1 MKKRLCMI
9 LALVMVLSL
18 CACGEKKPTSDNNAN
33 NQGNV
38 NDNQGN
44 NETDEYDYSNEPP
57 AEVWEKINRCDEIA
71 AELKEYTETGF
82 LQYVPNNDITK
93 AVTGQ
98 AALPYYYEELQDLV
112 AINDWYSC
120 EWARGCYFE
129 QEHTSPQKMLD
140 GFSKVENVL
149 LNLDCNIVGH
159 TGDAEPYKNAFVF
172 SYNANGSI
180 ARVDWSNKLIDEF
193 KPCDPVQYA
202 FHNIVTGDWYGA
214 EYVYDEKGVLTQV
227 KVIGYVDND
236 GDYYHNGETK
246 THTLITLEHD
256 AAGKLLGAEAVR
268 YDGEKYEFE
277 ITYDSQSRVSEIRR
291 HYTNISKSVTTQL
304 FSCTYDDSGKLVS
317 LEHTEYST
325 REDGT
330 VSDMGKYNIATISYT
345 YETTSK
351 LTATNYKNTY
361 SSYESDHYNREF
373 SFGYDEQG
381 RTLTAIQGEGKLDSS
396 TEYAKAEF
404 QYIYGDCYT
413 YFPVE

>member
-1 MKKRLCMI
+1 MKKLLCMI

-18 CACGEKKPTSDNNAN
+18 CACGEKKPTNDNNVN

-71 AELKEYTETGF
+71 AELKEYAETGF
-82 LQYVPNNDITK
+82 LQYVPNNDFTK

-112 AINDWYSC
+112 AINDWYNC

-129 QEHTSPQKMLD
+129 EEHTSPQKMLD
-140 GFSKVENVL
+140 GFSVVENVL
-149 LNLDCNIVGH
+149 LNLDCTIVGY
-159 TGDAEPYKNAFVF
+159 TGDAEAHKNAFVF

-202 FHNIVTGDWYGA
+202 FHSIVTGDWYGT

-227 KVIGYVDND
+227 KISGYVDND
-236 GDYYHNGETK
+236 GDYYHNGEIK
-246 THTLITLEHD
+246 THTLITLEHN
-256 AAGKLLGAEAVR
+256 ASGKLLGAEAVR

-291 HYTNISKSVTTQL
+291 HYTNINKSVTTQL

-330 VSDMGKYNIATISYT
+330 VSDMGKYNATISYT
-345 YETTSK
+345 YDATGN

-361 SSYESDHYNREF
+361 SSSKSDHFSREF
-373 SFGYDEQG
+373 SFVYDEQG
-381 RTLTAIQGEGKLDSS
+381 RTLTATQGEGKLDSS

-413 YFPVE
+413 YSPVE